1 MKIKILAGMTA
12 MVMTLCIMSCS
23 NVDNQKVNIDFQ
35 QLKESYE
42 QVQESMSPD
51 DVQEL
56 SKQVSAFEEKYGNNL
71 NKDQEQKLQ
80 EIKDYCEGR
89 EQFLDKLFDTLK

>member
-1 MKIKILAGMTA
+1 MKKRILAGMTA

-23 NVDNQKVNIDFQ
+23 NGDNQEVNMNFR

-42 QVQESMSPD
+42 QVQESMEPD

-56 SKQVSAFEEKYGNNL
+56 SKQVSIFEEKYGNNL

-89 EQFLDKLFDTLK
+89 KQFLDKIFDILK